1 MSGGAPGL
9 VYWKALG
16 RLGGGGGTHV
26 LTANVRQTCGHSP
39 NSSARV

>member
-16 RLGGGGGTHV
+16 RLGGGTHM
-26 LTANVRQTCGHSP
+26 LTANVRHTCGHSP
-39 NSSARV
+39 NNSARV